1 MGKKI
6 IDSSNSGK
14 GTVTAVDPA
23 PLVPKMKADTY
34 SVQPIG
40 GSFVV
45 YNAESGTEV
54 ARFDKFADALAEQ
67 TRRNGVE
74 ANRGY
79 F

>member
-1 MGKKI
+1 MAKKI
-6 IDSSNSGK
+6 IDALNSGK
-14 GTVTAVDPA
+14 STVTAVDPA
-23 PLVPKMKADTY
+23 PLVPKMKPDIH
-34 SVQPIG
+34 SVQSIG

-74 ANRGY
+74 ASRGY